1 MHRHLGEATGIM
13 KNQGNMIPSKEN
25 NKLLVTDPKEME
37 TRELPE
43 KQFKIIVLKKPRELQ
58 EKRENNL
65 TEPGNQY
72 KNKMRRSRKR

>member
-1 MHRHLGEATGIM
+1 M

-43 KQFKIIVLKKPRELQ
+43 KKFKIIVLKKPRELQ

-65 TEPGNQY
+65 TKPGNQY